1 MPNLFGFPF
10 SGKRKESAILLNPF
24 RVPMRRLKR
33 MRTSSILAILVVIL
47 VVLACSAMLSA
58 HPLGNFSINHYMRF
72 DAVPGGVEMRYAMDL
87 AEIPTFELLRSW
99 GMERTSPRDDLDRK
113 AIEQARLWMDKLVV
127 QVDGKRVQPTFEDA
141 GLAIVDG
148 AGNLPI
154 LRITSRMR
162 IGAKG
167 GRLQYE
173 DHNFEGRA
181 GWKEIVIAAAL
192 GVRLESASQ
201 TDQER
206 SQALTAYPPDPMV
219 APPQDLRAEFV
230 WTADA
235 PITTAKTTAVHPA
248 PDSGLAKLAVEPA
261 APAIQAIPQP
271 AGPVA
276 APPAAALA
284 RNAPAGTVVK
294 NDFLSRL
301 LHREK
306 IPLNMVLIALIIAF
320 GLGGAHALTP
330 GHGKTIVAAYLVGSR
345 GTLKHAAFLGAMV
358 TVTHTVS
365 VFALGL
371 ATLFLFRLIV
381 PEKITQILGVI
392 SGLSIAM
399 IGGWM
404 LLKRFRGAHGH
415 HHTHHQ
421 YSHKHDHGHSG
432 DESHDHLHYNGPG
445 GHTHLPEGDISWGS
459 LVTLAISGGLVPCE
473 SALVLLLSAISLGR
487 VGLGLLLL
495 LAFSLGL
502 AGVLMGIGVVV
513 LYAKRLLPERS
524 RIGQGP
530 LMRWAPVASAAVVFV
545 IGVLMTSVSLG
556 WLPSGW
562 QIG

>member
-1 MPNLFGFPF
+1 M
-10 SGKRKESAILLNPF
+10 ILML
-24 RVPMRRLKR
+24 
-33 MRTSSILAILVVIL
+33 
-47 VVLACSAMLSA
+47 LACSAMLVA
-58 HPLGNFSINHYMRF
+58 HPLGNFSVNHYMRF
-72 DAVPGGVEMRYAMDL
+72 EAVPGGVEMRYAMDL

-99 GMERTSPRDDLDRK
+99 GMERTSPREDLEAK
-113 AIEQARLWMDKLVV
+113 AVEQARLWMDKLVV
-127 QVDGKRVQPTFEDA
+127 QIDGKPVKPTFEDA
-141 GLAIVDG
+141 SLAIVDG

-154 LRITSRMR
+154 VRITSRMR

-181 GWKEIVIAAAL
+181 GWKEIVIAAAM
-192 GVRLESASQ
+192 GVRLENASQ
-201 TDQER
+201 TDQDR

-230 WTADA
+230 WTADTPITT
-235 PITTAKTTAVHPA
+235 PITTAADPA
-248 PDSGLAKLAVEPA
+248 PQTGLAKLAVGPA
-261 APAIQAIPQP
+261 APVIRAIAQP

-301 LHREK
+301 LHREA
-306 IPLNMVLIALIIAF
+306 IPLNMVLIALVIAF

-381 PEKITQILGVI
+381 PEKITEILGVI
-392 SGLSIAM
+392 SGLSIAI

-404 LLKRFRGAHGH
+404 LVKRFRGAHGH
-415 HHTHHQ
+415 HRHDHADGHGHHHQ
-421 YSHKHDHGHSG
+421 YSHKHDHDRNHA
-432 DESHDHLHYNGPG
+432 HDHGPG
-445 GHTHLPEGDISWGS
+445 GHTHLPEGDVSWGS

-502 AGVLMGIGVVV
+502 AGVLMGIGVTV

-530 LMRWAPVASAAVVFV
+530 FVRWAPVASAVVVFV

>member
-1 MPNLFGFPF
+1 
-10 SGKRKESAILLNPF
+10 
-24 RVPMRRLKR
+24 
-33 MRTSSILAILVVIL
+33 MRTPSILAIL
-47 VVLACSAMLSA
+47 VVLACSAMLPA
-58 HPLGNFSINHYMRF
+58 HPLGNFSVNHYMRF
-72 DAVPGGVEMRYAMDL
+72 EAVPGGVEMRYAMDL

-99 GMERTSPRDDLDRK
+99 GMERTSPRADLDRK
-113 AIEQARLWMDKLVV
+113 AVEQARLWMDQLVV
-127 QVDGKRVQPTFEDA
+127 QIDAKQMQPTFEDA
-141 GLAIVDG
+141 SLAIVDG

-181 GWKEIVIAAAL
+181 GWKEIVIAAAP
-192 GVRLESASQ
+192 GARLESASQ

-230 WTADA
+230 WTADT
-235 PITTAKTTAVHPA
+235 PITTAAHPA
-248 PDSGLAKLAVEPA
+248 PHTGHAKLAIAKA
-261 APAIQAIPQP
+261 APLIQAIPQP
-271 AGPVA
+271 AGPA
-276 APPAAALA
+276 ATPPAAALA

-301 LHREK
+301 LHREA
-306 IPLNMVLIALIIAF
+306 IPLNMVLIALVVAF

-381 PEKITQILGVI
+381 PERITEILGVI
-392 SGLSIAM
+392 SGLSIAI

-421 YSHKHDHGHSG
+421 YSHKHDH
-432 DESHDHLHYNGPG
+432 SHPDDDSHAHLHHHGPG
-445 GHTHLPEGDISWGS
+445 GHTHVPEGDVSWGS
-459 LVTLAISGGLVPCE
+459 LVTLAVSGGLVPCE
-473 SALVLLLSAISLGR
+473 SALVLLLSAISLDR

-502 AGVLMGIGVVV
+502 AGVLMGIGVTV

-524 RIGQGP
+524 RIGDGP
-530 LMRWAPVASAAVVFV
+530 FMRWAPVASAVVVFA

>member
-1 MPNLFGFPF
+1 MRNLFGCPIL
-10 SGKRKESAILLNPF
+10 GKKESAILVNPF
-24 RVPMRRLKR
+24 RIPLRRLKR
-33 MRTSSILAILVVIL
+33 MRTSILAIPVLIL
-47 VVLACSAMLSA
+47 VVLACSAMLVA
-58 HPLGNFSINHYMRF
+58 HPLGNFSVNHYMRF
-72 DAVPGGVEMRYAMDL
+72 EAVPGGVEMRYAMDL

-99 GMERTSPRDDLDRK
+99 GMDRTSPRDALDRK
-113 AIEQARLWMDKLVV
+113 ATEQGRLWMEKLVL
-127 QVDGKRVQPTFEDA
+127 QVDGKPVRPSFEDA
-141 GLAIVDG
+141 SLAIVDG

-154 LRITSRMR
+154 VRITSRMR
-162 IGAKG
+162 IDAKRG
-167 GRLQYE
+167 QLHYE

-181 GWKEIVIAAAL
+181 GWKEIVIAAAQ
-192 GVRLESASQ
+192 GVHLESASQ
-201 TDQER
+201 SDQDR

-219 APPQDLRAEFV
+219 APPQDLRAEFA
-230 WTADA
+230 WTVDA
-235 PITTAKTTAVHPA
+235 PITSVAHPA
-248 PDSGLAKLAVEPA
+248 LHKGIVNLAAEPA
-261 APAIQAIPQP
+261 APAIRAIPQP

-301 LHREK
+301 LHRQA
-306 IPLNMVLIALIIAF
+306 IPLNMVLIGLVIAF

-381 PEKITQILGVI
+381 PEKITEILGAI

-404 LLKRFRGAHGH
+404 LLKRFRGARGH

-421 YSHKHDHGHSG
+421 YSHMHGHSHAG
-432 DESHDHLHYNGPG
+432 DDSHSHLHHDGPG

-502 AGVLMGIGVVV
+502 AGVLMGIGVMV

-524 RIGQGP
+524 RIGHG
-530 LMRWAPVASAAVVFV
+530 LFMRWAPVASAVVVFV

-556 WLPSGW
+556 WLPSAW

>member
-1 MPNLFGFPF
+1 
-10 SGKRKESAILLNPF
+10 
-24 RVPMRRLKR
+24 
-33 MRTSSILAILVVIL
+33 
-47 VVLACSAMLSA
+47 MLPA
-58 HPLGNFSINHYMRF
+58 HPLGNFSVNHYMRF
-72 DAVPGGVEMRYAMDL
+72 EAVPGGVEMRYAMDL

-99 GMERTSPRDDLDRK
+99 GIERTGPREDLERK
-113 AIEQARLWMDKLVV
+113 AVEQARLWMDKLAL
-127 QVDGKRVQPTFEDA
+127 QIDGTPVKPIFEDA
-141 GLAIVDG
+141 SLVISDG

-154 LRITSRMR
+154 LRITARMR

-181 GWKEIVIAAAL
+181 GWKEIVIAAAP

-206 SQALTAYPPDPMV
+206 SQALAAYPPDPMV

-230 WTADA
+230 WAADA
-235 PITTAKTTAVHPA
+235 PVMTAAHPTQHKVGPPA
-248 PDSGLAKLAVEPA
+248 PV
-261 APAIQAIPQP
+261 IQAVPQP

-276 APPAAALA
+276 APPAASLA

-301 LHREK
+301 LHRET
-306 IPLNMVLIALIIAF
+306 IPLNMMLIALVIAF

-371 ATLFLFRLIV
+371 ATLFLFRFLV
-381 PEKITQILGVI
+381 PERITEILGVI
-392 SGLSIAM
+392 SGLSIAT

-404 LLKRFRGAHGH
+404 LMKRFHGAHGH

-421 YSHKHDHGHSG
+421 YSHKHDG
-432 DESHDHLHYNGPG
+432 DFHPHLHHDGPG
-445 GHTHLPEGDISWGS
+445 GHTHLPEGDVSWGS
-459 LVTLAISGGLVPCE
+459 LVTLAIGGGLVPCE
-473 SALVLLLSAISLGR
+473 SALVLLLSAIALGR
-487 VGLGLLLL
+487 IGLGLLLL
-495 LAFSLGL
+495 LSFSLGL
-502 AGVLMGIGVVV
+502 AGVLMGIGVMV

-524 RIGQGP
+524 GIGQGFF
-530 LMRWAPVASAAVVFV
+530 MRWAPVASAVVVFA

-556 WLPSGW
+556 WLPNGW